1 MSKKAWDA
9 GCWDDEGA
17 VVLLSLP
24 GVEVQEGGMIWAKK
38 MTMAAPLQTQA
49 QPQAQAQAQAQPTS
63 LRHAHN
69 QSQHQLPL
77 STMLR

>member
-17 VVLLSLP
+17 LVLLSLP

-38 MTMAAPLQTQA
+38 MTMAAPLPTQA
-49 QPQAQAQAQAQPTS
+49 HTGSGSGTGTS
-63 LRHAHN
+63 TAH
-69 QSQHQLPL
+69 
-77 STMLR
+77 